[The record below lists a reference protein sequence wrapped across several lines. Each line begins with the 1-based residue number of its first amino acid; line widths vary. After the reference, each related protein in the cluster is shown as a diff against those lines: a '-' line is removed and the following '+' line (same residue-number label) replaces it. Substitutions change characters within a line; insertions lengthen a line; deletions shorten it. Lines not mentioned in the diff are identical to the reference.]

1 MRGHK
6 YDHYETE
13 KARAAGKLTD
23 KRSFIGRRLDMSL
36 HELLAGEDKQRRYTE
51 IVDRAKGFCE
61 ACTPTHYI
69 GAEGEWDHIQGG
81 NVGRCD
87 CLHNGRWVCVA
98 VHRKKHVHLKWREK

>member
-13 KARAAGKLTD
+13 KARKAGKLKD

-51 IVDRAKGFCE
+51 IVDRAKGQCQGCE
-61 ACTPTHYI
+61 SPHYI
-69 GAEGEWDHIQGG
+69 GEKGEWDHIQSGLT
-81 NVGRCD
+81 GRCD
-87 CLHNGRWVCVA
+87 CLHNGRWVCIA
-98 VHRKKHVHLKWREK
+98 FHRKRHPSTQWSKK